1 MFNVASQRVPADL
14 VSVAPWLEAT
24 FPKAAFGRSRS
35 YDRNTTDGKAI
46 PRMKKFLFCLHPWDG
61 FAIRGNY
68 LRAAR
73 RSHTHRL

>member
-1 MFNVASQRVPADL
+1 MLARIESSDHTNRFAQPFNL
-14 VSVAPWLEAT
+14 
-24 FPKAAFGRSRS
+24 AAFGRNRS

-46 PRMKKFLFCLHPWDG
+46 PRMKEFLFCLHPWDG

-73 RSHTHRL
+73 RSH

>member
-46 PRMKKFLFCLHPWDG
+46 PRM
-61 FAIRGNY
+61 
-68 LRAAR
+68 
-73 RSHTHRL
+73 